1 MNRDA
6 RSFFLLTAL
15 FLLTANAL
23 HAQKTNDEFKKNLRK
38 SLVMPELKP
47 DMKFQSI
54 QIQQYE
60 KEVLKVSPDT
70 ELPTILNR
78 IKLLKPIPHEQKI
91 HLNLEVTNIDLK
103 SQVAR
108 SFYEYSTGK
117 VFAIPDSRSI
127 QQWIQ
132 YTRGDHGT
140 GVSFNDL
147 DLDPVR
153 TIQRYKAKQ
162 RKVKV
167 DKILKAY
174 GQEGE

>member
-70 ELPTILNR
+70 ELPTIFNR
-78 IKLLKPIPHEQKI
+78 IRLLNSLPPEKRI
-91 HLNLEVTNIDLK
+91 HIEMEVTNSIPINERPRGSVK
-103 SQVAR
+103 YEFNGREMQVR
-108 SFYEYSTGK
+108 SNAGEK
-117 VFAIPDSRSI
+117 VVPSGR
-127 QQWIQ
+127 
-132 YTRGDHGT
+132 
-140 GVSFNDL
+140 

-153 TIQRYKAKQ
+153 AIQRHNAKQ
-162 RKVKV
+162 RKKKV

-174 GQEGE
+174 GQEME

>member
-1 MNRDA
+1 MNNDA
-6 RSFFLLTAL
+6 SSFFLLTAL

-47 DMKFQSI
+47 DMKFQPI

-70 ELPTILNR
+70 KLPTIFNR
-78 IKLLKPIPHEQKI
+78 IRLLNSLPPEKRI
-91 HLNLEVTNIDLK
+91 HIEMEVTNLEK
-103 SQVAR
+103 SQVEK
-108 SFYEYSTGK
+108 SEIDYSKGK
-117 VFAIPDSRSI
+117 VNAIPDARSI
-127 QQWIQ
+127 QQWIH

-140 GVSFNDL
+140 GVSLNNL
-147 DLDPVR
+147 DLDPIR
-153 TIQRYKAKQ
+153 AIQRHKAKQ
-162 RKVKV
+162 RKKKV

-174 GQEGE
+174 GQEME